1 MSKADERGANAELI
15 AKVEQ
20 IGAEVARPAA
30 ADVDARARFPE
41 ETLAALRK
49 VGALGAA
56 VPKALGGA
64 GADTLELVRMCGA
77 LGQNCASSA
86 MVLAMHHIQV
96 LSIANHRGDSKE
108 LADYLT
114 SVARDQRLIASVT
127 SEVGPSGD
135 MRKSVAAVEQKG
147 GGFELTKQATTASY
161 GQQAD
166 DLLITA
172 RRNPDAAPSDQVL
185 VLAPRGTHTLSNVG
199 AWDTMGMRGTCSPGG
214 TVRVVGQLWQIVPEP
229 FGKIATDTMTP
240 ASHILWGSCW
250 LGIASDAVSKAQ
262 AIVRAKGRAEPGVVP
277 RSAQQL
283 SELVGKHQLMR
294 NELHSLTEEYDGFVR
309 GRDSDR
315 LASVSF
321 ALRINNLKLSASR
334 LVVEIVSD
342 ALRICGIAAY
352 KNDTPFSLGRHLR
365 DAYSAALMI
374 NNERIHETNASLL
387 LVHKGT

>member
-1 MSKADERGANAELI
+1 
-15 AKVEQ
+15 
-20 IGAEVARPAA
+20 
-30 ADVDARARFPE
+30 
-41 ETLAALRK
+41 
-49 VGALGAA
+49 
-56 VPKALGGA
+56 
-64 GADTLELVRMCGA
+64 MCGA

-294 NELHSLTEEYDGFVR
+294 NELHSLTEEYDGLVR

>member
-1 MSKADERGANAELI
+1 MSKPDERGANTELV

-20 IGAEVARPAA
+20 IGVEVARPAA

-56 VPKALGGA
+56 VPQALGGA
-64 GADTLELVRMCGA
+64 GADTLELARMCGA
-77 LGQNCASSA
+77 LGQHCASSA

-96 LSIANHRGDSKE
+96 LSIANHRAQSRE
-108 LADYLT
+108 LADYLQ

-135 MRKSVAAVEQKG
+135 MRRSVAAVQQKG
-147 GGFELTKQATTASY
+147 AGFELTKQATTASY

-185 VLAPRGTHTLSNVG
+185 VLATRGSYALSNIG

-214 TVRVVGQLWQIVPEP
+214 TVHVEGQLWQIVPEP

-240 ASHILWGSCW
+240 TSHILWGSCW
-250 LGIASDAVSKAQ
+250 LGIATDAVAKAQ
-262 AIVRAKGRAEPGVVP
+262 TIVRAKGRAEPGVVP
-277 RSAQQL
+277 RAAQRL

-294 NELHSLTEEYDGFVR
+294 NELQSVAEEYDGIVR
-309 GRDSDR
+309 ARATER
-315 LASVSF
+315 LASLSF
-321 ALRINNLKLSASR
+321 ALRVNNLKLSASR

-342 ALRICGIAAY
+342 ALGICGIAAY
-352 KNDTPFSLGRHLR
+352 KNDSPFSLGRHLR
-365 DAYSAALMI
+365 DSYSAALMI
-374 NNERIHETNASLL
+374 NNERIHDTNASLL